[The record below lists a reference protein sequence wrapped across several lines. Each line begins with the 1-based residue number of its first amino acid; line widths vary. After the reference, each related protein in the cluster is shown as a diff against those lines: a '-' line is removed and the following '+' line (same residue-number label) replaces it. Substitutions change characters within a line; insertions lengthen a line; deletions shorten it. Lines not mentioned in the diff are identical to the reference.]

1 VEIGYLIAALA
12 GFFIGAAMLFGF
24 MQSKLRHAAEKLEL
38 VTTHHTRE
46 LGRQKE
52 AGLTLVT
59 YPYKEDHAK
68 NGMWDERRIEV
79 GYKYQLFV
87 NGAPC
92 FQPHVVITDVLTKK
106 DLNGERIDYAFSR
119 ATDTVLKLAELNP
132 SIKALTT
139 TSEISAVVQKSLAQI
154 SVQSP

>member
-1 VEIGYLIAALA
+1 MAVAVGFLVGAAALY
-12 GFFIGAAMLFGF
+12 GF
-24 MQSKLRHAAEKLEL
+24 MQAKLRHASEKLDL
-38 VTTHHTRE
+38 VTSHHTKE
-46 LGRQKE
+46 VERQKE

-87 NGAPC
+87 NGTPC
-92 FQPHVVITDVLTKK
+92 FQPHIVITDILTKK
-106 DLNGERIDYAFSR
+106 DLNGERIDYAFTR
-119 ATDTVLKLAELNP
+119 ATDTVLKLAQLHP

-139 TSEISAVVQKSLAQI
+139 TSEITSVVQKALSA
-154 SVQSP
+154 SGA